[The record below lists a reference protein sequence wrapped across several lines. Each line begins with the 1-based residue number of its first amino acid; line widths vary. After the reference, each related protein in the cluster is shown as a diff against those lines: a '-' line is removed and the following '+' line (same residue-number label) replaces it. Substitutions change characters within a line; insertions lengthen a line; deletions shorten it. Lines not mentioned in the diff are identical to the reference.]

1 MQLGKMYL
9 VKELFW
15 FLYPTKELATEGRA
29 KAAAGVLGVCWRA
42 RAAIGARAEMAANNA
57 KLLSERYK
65 CNVFVVEENTYV
77 VLLEV
82 DDDYIKILDS
92 NGNIGWI
99 VCWDFSDF
107 FELVKE

>member
-1 MQLGKMYL
+1 MVDEMNNLQLGKMYL

-15 FLYPTKELATEGRA
+15 LLYPTKGLAGGAADGFGGHGWRLKKLTTAYETA
-29 KAAAGVLGVCWRA
+29 KW
-42 RAAIGARAEMAANNA
+42 E
-57 KLLSERYK
+57 SESFN
-65 CNVFVVEENTYV
+65 CNVFVVEENTCV

-82 DDDYIKILDS
+82 DERCYKLLDC

-99 VCWDFSDF
+99 YCWDDFSKY

>member
-15 FLYPTKELATEGRA
+15 FLYPTKELAGGLKATVGRVGAEIHA
-29 KAAAGVLGVCWRA
+29 K
-42 RAAIGARAEMAANNA
+42 M
-57 KLLSERYK
+57 LSEDYN
-65 CNVFVVEENTYV
+65 CNVFVVEPNTCV

-82 DDDYIKILDS
+82 DNGYYKLLDC

-99 VCWDFSDF
+99 ICRYFSNY
-107 FELVKE
+107 FEIAKE

>member
-15 FLYPTKELATEGRA
+15 FLYPTKERA
-29 KAAAGVLGVCWRA
+29 EYGRA
-42 RAAIGARAEMAANNA
+42 RAASVAAMAWRWAANNA
-57 KLLSERYK
+57 KVLSERYK
-65 CNVFVVEENTYV
+65 CNVFVVEENTCV

-82 DDDYIKILDS
+82 DDDYYKFLDC

-99 VCWDFSDF
+99 ICRDFSNY
-107 FELVKE
+107 FEIAKE

>member
-1 MQLGKMYL
+1 MIMQLGKMYL

-29 KAAAGVLGVCWRA
+29 KAAVVGTAKLVVGGVAGRWSA
-42 RAAIGARAEMAANNA
+42 TNA

-65 CNVFVVEENTYV
+65 CNVFVVEENTCV

-82 DDDYIKILDS
+82 DDDYYKLLDS

-99 VCWDFSDF
+99 ICQDFSNY
-107 FELVKE
+107 FEIVKE

>member
-15 FLYPTKELATEGRA
+15 FLYPTKEVAEYGRSA
-29 KAAAGVLGVCWRA
+29 GAAARRREGQV
-42 RAAIGARAEMAANNA
+42 ANNA
-57 KLLSERYK
+57 KLLSESFN
-65 CNVFVVEENTYV
+65 CNVSFVEENTCV

-82 DDDYIKILDS
+82 DDDYYKFLDC

-99 VCWDFSDF
+99 ICQDFSNY

>member
-29 KAAAGVLGVCWRA
+29 KAAVVGTAKLVVGGVAGRW
-42 RAAIGARAEMAANNA
+42 AATNA

-65 CNVFVVEENTYV
+65 CNVFVVEENTCV

-82 DDDYIKILDS
+82 DEDERCYKLLDS
-92 NGNIGWI
+92 NGYIGWI
-99 VCWDFSDF
+99 YCCDDFSKYFDP
-107 FELVKE
+107 VKE

>member
-15 FLYPTKELATEGRA
+15 FLYPTKELAVEA
-29 KAAAGVLGVCWRA
+29 DPWRA
-42 RAAIGARAEMAANNA
+42 GMAWRWAANNA

-65 CNVFVVEENTYV
+65 CNVSFVEENTCV

-82 DDDYIKILDS
+82 DDDYCKLLDS

-99 VCWDFSDF
+99 ICRDFSKYF
-107 FELVKE
+107 KLVKE

>member
-15 FLYPTKELATEGRA
+15 FLYPTK
-29 KAAAGVLGVCWRA
+29 KVAGGVMRDYRHWA
-42 RAAIGARAEMAANNA
+42 RASSSPRRAALNA
-57 KLLSERYK
+57 KMLSEDYN
-65 CNVFVVEENTYV
+65 CNVFVVEPNTCV

-82 DDDYIKILDS
+82 DEDERCYKLLDC

-99 VCWDFSDF
+99 YCCDDFSKY

>member
-15 FLYPTKELATEGRA
+15 FLYPTKELAAEARRGT
-29 KAAAGVLGVCWRA
+29 A
-42 RAAIGARAEMAANNA
+42 RAALKWRWAANNA

-65 CNVFVVEENTYV
+65 CNVSFVEENTCV

-82 DDDYIKILDS
+82 DDDYCKFLDS
-92 NGNIGWI
+92 NGNVGWI
-99 VCWDFSDF
+99 ICRDFSNY
-107 FELVKE
+107 FEIVKE